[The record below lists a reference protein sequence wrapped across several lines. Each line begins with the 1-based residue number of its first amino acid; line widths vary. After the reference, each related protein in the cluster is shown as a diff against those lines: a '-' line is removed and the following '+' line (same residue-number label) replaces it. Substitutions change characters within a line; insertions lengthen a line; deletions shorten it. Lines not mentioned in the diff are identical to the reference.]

1 MVYSWISL
9 LYGGCLLH
17 NGTVSSLLSF
27 AFLTSNLCVANSQ
40 SVCMHVFYFVN
51 LVNGYNWMLLVV
63 VTASFECIIY
73 IRYLLAGGLYKGH
86 VDILA
91 PTVQELAALEKEAQ
105 TSFLHLG
112 YLPNQ
117 LFRTFWLCHTWDK
130 TWVNKCSLLQVQNS
144 FTISSVA
151 MVRKEKKD

>member
-1 MVYSWISL
+1 MNYSWISL
-9 LYGGCLLH
+9 LCRRCLLH

-27 AFLTSNLCVANSQ
+27 AFLTSNLWVANSQ
-40 SVCMHVFYFVN
+40 SVCMPVFYFVN
-51 LVNGYNWMLLVV
+51 LVNDYDWMLLVM
-63 VTASFECIIY
+63 VTNSFEYIIY
-73 IRYLLAGGLYKGH
+73 IGYLLAGGLYKGH

-117 LFRTFWLCHTWDK
+117 LFRTFWLCHTWNK
-130 TWVNKCSLLQVQNS
+130 TWVNKCSLLQIQNA
-144 FTISSVA
+144 FTVSSVA
-151 MVRKEKKD
+151 IVRKEEKD